1 MTLETQLQYGVI
13 VIELEDVVPRR
24 DPSLP
29 NIYVSVT
36 TMDLEQRTE
45 LLNKGKSSAWLK
57 NNVTSLRHDLS
68 IAPSLTVYGEAKDL
82 ARSIINTLRSQGYT
96 VNRNT
101 DIWTVY
107 VIELDSTATTNPGKG
122 YVYVGET
129 MKSPEARFA
138 EHIGRV
144 SNSKTKLFVAA
155 VANHGKCLRMDLAP
169 AGKFFDKEASKQA
182 EFEWA
187 EYLRSLGYKVKGGH

>member
-1 MTLETQLQYGVI
+1 MAIEIQLQYGVI
-13 VIELEDVVPRR
+13 VVELKDVVPRR

-36 TMDLEQRTE
+36 TMDLEQRTK

-68 IAPSLTVYGEAKDL
+68 IVPSLTVYEEAKDQE
-82 ARSIINTLRSQGYT
+82 RSIINTLRTQGYT

-107 VIELDSTATTNPGKG
+107 VIELDATATKTPGQG
-122 YVYVGET
+122 FLYVGET
-129 MKSPEARFA
+129 KKSPEARFA
-138 EHIGRV
+138 EHIGRA
-144 SNSKTKLFVAA
+144 SNSKTKLFASV
-155 VANHGKCLRMDLAP
+155 VANHGECLRMDLAP
-169 AGKFFDKEASKQA
+169 PGKFFDKEASKRA
-182 EFEWA
+182 EAEWA
-187 EYLRSLGYKVKGGH
+187 EHLRGLGYTVRGGH